1 MRDLLRNSL
10 SELLTSITGKVGV
23 AFLAVMVLISIYA
36 LAANPVDF
44 GDRLWNN
51 PAAWADNPKNVP
63 PTWSGL
69 FQGSRRVNHT
79 VLEATA
85 PSETRQTTRAIEQVY
100 AFDLEFPYDEA
111 PTFTSFSLEGVTYYD
126 RPPSVSVS
134 LTRPDG
140 KTLSLYR
147 LVVPAPREGES
158 APIRRYDHTPF
169 RVHLTGE
176 PSVAS
181 EVSQF
186 LQNELG
192 VSEQAGSLTGRVD
205 EAAFGLP
212 DAQVE
217 GGFRPL
223 KGDYRIVITVRSPDE
238 RDSVERVRFVVG
250 GSQFGLM
257 GTDSL
262 GRDLARGLVFG
273 FPVALTIGLVTAIMA
288 TVIGTTMGIISGYT
302 GGKTDISIQRFS
314 DVLSNIPLLPILLF
328 LAFILGQK
336 LWIVIVILI
345 LFGWPGM
352 TIVIR
357 SMVLQIRSG
366 QLVEASAALGASRWR
381 IMLRHIFPQMAPFV
395 FAQMIFF
402 TPAAILA
409 EAGLSF
415 LGLGDPSIPTWGQI
429 LDQGFR
435 TGAIYVGY
443 WWWVFPPGLLI
454 VLTALTFVLI
464 ALGMERVVDPR
475 LRTVRQ

>member
-1 MRDLLRNSL
+1 MTERLRSTL
-10 SELLTSITGKVGV
+10 SELLTSVTGKVGV

-36 LAANPVDF
+36 LTANPVDF

-63 PTWSGL
+63 PAWTGL
-69 FQGSRRVNHT
+69 FQGTRRVTHS
-79 VLEATA
+79 VLDATEPA
-85 PSETRQTTRAIEQVY
+85 ETRQSTRFVERVY
-100 AFDLEFPYDEA
+100 AFDVDFEYDEA
-111 PTFTSFSLEGVTYYD
+111 PTFTSFSVEGVTYQQ
-126 RPPSVSVS
+126 RPPSVTLSV
-134 LTRPDG
+134 TRPDG
-140 KTLSLYR
+140 KAVSLYR
-147 LVVPAPREGES
+147 LVVTAPREGEP
-158 APIRRYDHTPF
+158 APYRRYESTPF

-181 EVSQF
+181 EVSSF
-186 LQNELG
+186 LQDG
-192 VSEQAGSLTGRVD
+192 FGMSEQSGSLVGRIDDVV
-205 EAAFGLP
+205 FGVP
-212 DAQVE
+212 DAHSE
-217 GGFRPL
+217 SGFRPL
-223 KGDYRIVITVRSPDE
+223 QGEYQVRVTARFQDENDRI
-238 RDSVERVRFVVG
+238 ERVRFVLG

-273 FPVALTIGLVTAIMA
+273 FPVALSIGLVTAIMA
-288 TVIGTTMGIISGYT
+288 TVIGTTMGIISGYS
-302 GGKTDISIQRFS
+302 GGKTDIGIQRFS

-336 LWIVIVILI
+336 LWIVIAILI
-345 LFGWPGM
+345 VFGWPGM

-357 SMVLQIRSG
+357 SMVLQLRSG
-366 QLVEASAALGASRWR
+366 QLVEASTALGASRWR
-381 IMLRHIFPQMAPFV
+381 IMLRHIFPQIAPFV

-435 TGAIYVGY
+435 TGAVYVGY

>member
-1 MRDLLRNSL
+1 MTERLRSTL
-10 SELLTSITGKVGV
+10 SELLTSVTGKVGV
-23 AFLAVMVLISIYA
+23 AFLAVMVLVSIYA
-36 LAANPVDF
+36 LTANPVDF

-63 PTWSGL
+63 PAWTGL
-69 FQGSRRVNHT
+69 FQGTRRVTHS
-79 VLEATA
+79 VLDATEPA
-85 PSETRQTTRAIEQVY
+85 ETRQSTRFVERVY
-100 AFDLEFPYDEA
+100 AFDVDFQYDEA
-111 PTFTSFSLEGVTYYD
+111 PTFTSFSVEGVTYQH
-126 RPPSVSVS
+126 RPPSVTLSV
-134 LTRPDG
+134 TRPDG
-140 KTLSLYR
+140 KVVSLYR
-147 LVVPAPREGES
+147 LVVTAPREGEP
-158 APIRRYDHTPF
+158 APYRRYESTPF

-181 EVSQF
+181 EVSSF
-186 LQNELG
+186 LQDEFG
-192 VSEQAGSLTGRVD
+192 MSEQSGSLVGRIDDVV
-205 EAAFGLP
+205 FGVP
-212 DAQVE
+212 DAQSE
-217 GGFRPL
+217 SGFRPL
-223 KGDYRIVITVRSPDE
+223 KGEYQVRVTARFQDE
-238 RDSVERVRFVVG
+238 NDHIERVRFVLG

-273 FPVALTIGLVTAIMA
+273 FPVALSIGLVTAIMA

-302 GGKTDISIQRFS
+302 GGKTDIGIQRFS

-336 LWIVIVILI
+336 LWIVIAILI
-345 LFGWPGM
+345 VFGWPGM

-357 SMVLQIRSG
+357 SMVLQLRSG
-366 QLVEASAALGASRWR
+366 QLVEASTALGASRWR
-381 IMLRHIFPQMAPFV
+381 IMLRHIFPQIAPFV

-435 TGAIYVGY
+435 TGAVYVGY

>member
-1 MRDLLRNSL
+1 MRERLRATL
-10 SELLTSITGKVGV
+10 SELLTSTTGKVGV

-36 LAANPVDF
+36 LTANPVDF

-63 PTWSGL
+63 PAWTGL
-69 FQGSRRVNHT
+69 FQSTRPVTHS
-79 VLEATA
+79 VLEATE
-85 PSETRQTTRAIEQVY
+85 PTETRESTRFVERVY
-100 AFDLEFPYDEA
+100 ALDLDFPYDEA
-111 PTFTSFSLEGVTYYD
+111 PTFTSFSLEDVTYQE
-126 RPPSVSVS
+126 RPPSVSLEVA
-134 LTRPDG
+134 RPDG
-140 KTLSLYR
+140 RTVSLYR
-147 LVVPAPREGES
+147 LAVPAPRAGES
-158 APIRRYDHTPF
+158 PPYSRYESTPF

-176 PSVAS
+176 PSVAG
-181 EVSQF
+181 EAAAF
-186 LQNELG
+186 LREEFGAGAQG
-192 VSEQAGSLTGRVD
+192 GSLIGRVD
-205 EAAFGLP
+205 EAVFGTP
-212 DAQVE
+212 DAASE
-217 GGFRPL
+217 SGFRPL
-223 KGDYRIVITVRSPDE
+223 QGEYRVLVTARFRDE
-238 RDSVERVRFVVG
+238 ADSIGRVRFVVG

-273 FPVALTIGLVTAIMA
+273 FPVALTIGLLTAIMA
-288 TVIGTTMGIISGYT
+288 TVIGTTLGIISGYT
-302 GGKTDISIQRFS
+302 GGKTDIGIQRFS

-336 LWIVIVILI
+336 LWIVIAILI

-357 SMVLQIRSG
+357 SMVLQVRSG

-435 TGAIYVGY
+435 TGAVYVGY

>member
-1 MRDLLRNSL
+1 MIERLRATL
-10 SELLTSITGKVGV
+10 GELLTSTTGKVGV
-23 AFLAVMVLISIYA
+23 AFLAIMLMISAYA
-36 LAANPVDF
+36 LTANPVNF

-63 PTWSGL
+63 PAWTGL
-69 FQGSRRVNHT
+69 FRSTRPVTHAVMEADEPAETLPSSRF
-79 VLEATA
+79 
-85 PSETRQTTRAIEQVY
+85 IERVY
-100 AFDLEFPYDEA
+100 AFDLDFPYDEA
-111 PTFTSFSLEGVTYYD
+111 PTFTSFSLEDVAYAE
-126 RPPSVSVS
+126 RPPSVSLSVA
-134 LTRPDG
+134 RPDG
-140 KTLSLYR
+140 RTAALYR
-147 LVVPAPREGES
+147 LAVPAPREGES
-158 APIRRYDHTPF
+158 PPYRRYEAAPF

-181 EVSQF
+181 EVSAF
-186 LQNELG
+186 LRDEFG
-192 VSEQAGSLTGRVD
+192 AGAQAGSLIGRVD
-205 EAAFGLP
+205 EAVFGTP
-212 DAQVE
+212 DASAE
-217 GGFRPL
+217 SGFRPL
-223 KGDYRIVITVRSPDE
+223 QGEYRVLVTARFRDE
-238 RDSVERVRFVVG
+238 ADSIGRVRFVLG

-273 FPVALTIGLVTAIMA
+273 FPVALSIGLVTAIMA

-302 GGKTDISIQRFS
+302 GGKTDIGIQRFS

-357 SMVLQIRSG
+357 SMALQIRSG
-366 QLVEASAALGASRWR
+366 QLVEASTALGASRWR

-435 TGAIYVGY
+435 TGAVYVGY